1 MAISLGLVAM
11 LLVVGLNAF
20 SGSGAAGAGAS
31 GEAKTSILSQ
41 SSAETQ
47 NKLGADG
54 RDSSYGDPP
63 TPAQQAQ
70 CTDELAG
77 QIAG

>member
-1 MAISLGLVAM
+1 MAISLVLVAV
-11 LLVVGLNAF
+11 LLVFGLNA
-20 SGSGAAGAGAS
+20 SGGGAGAGA
-31 GEAKTSILSQ
+31 GAGQAKGSILSD

-47 NKLGADG
+47 IKLCAEG